1 MTDKSQNNQQ
11 QIDLDKPSFRRAI
24 ALFSSYIESLK
35 NTFPLAI
42 ETIDTN
48 YNRAKN
54 NLNDFIN
61 STSEID
67 TKSDN
72 DKFQIKVSPQ
82 QLGEFIALN
91 KEYLN
96 FSIAS
101 SLLKRSFVVSL
112 VSQFD
117 AHLSR
122 LIRTMFY
129 AKPEKL
135 NSSQKTLTF
144 EELFNFSNLEAAKEY
159 ILEKEIETVLRKSHS
174 DQFTWLEEKLGIK
187 TLKKFPAWSTFIEI
201 TERRNLF
208 VHCDGIISSQY
219 MDVCKKNE
227 VEIDKDYQVGKKLEV
242 DDEYFNKAC
251 NCIFEVGI
259 KLAHIMWRQLQPNER
274 EESDT
279 SINNICYDLIV
290 NEEYSLANILLD
302 FALSDEIKKHSKEQ
316 VKLMFLLNKAQALK
330 WSGQEAASKKVLDR
344 DWSAVGNEFKLA
356 KSVLLNDF
364 EEAKNIMLR
373 IGNDKET
380 IPKNAYKQWPLFKEF
395 RKSHEFL
402 ETYEKI
408 YEESFSELSEESLS
422 TIQEAANNINKY
434 VDNGQVNQELN

>member
-1 MTDKSQNNQQ
+1 MTDKAQTNQQ
-11 QIDLDKPSFRRAI
+11 HINLDKPSFGKTLG
-24 ALFSSYIESLK
+24 LFSSYIESLK

-48 YNRAKN
+48 HNRARSNVNNFIKLNAKN
-54 NLNDFIN
+54 N
-61 STSEID
+61 
-67 TKSDN
+67 TKN
-72 DKFQIKVSPQ
+72 DKLQINFSMKQ
-82 QLGEFIALN
+82 IDEFVALN
-91 KEYLN
+91 KEYVN
-96 FSIAS
+96 FAIAS
-101 SLLKRSFVVSL
+101 SLLRRSFIVSL

-122 LIRTMFY
+122 LIRTMFDV
-129 AKPEKL
+129 KPEKL

-144 EELFNFSNLEAAKEY
+144 EELFNFSTLEAAKEY
-159 ILEKEIETVLRKSHS
+159 IIEKEIETVLRKSHS

-219 MDVCKKNE
+219 IDVCQKNDIK
-227 VEIDKDYQVGKKLEV
+227 IDKDYQVGKQLEV

-259 KLAHIMWRQLQPNER
+259 KLAHIMWRQLQPTER
-274 EESDT
+274 EKADT
-279 SINNICYDLIV
+279 SINDTCYNLIV
-290 NEEYSLANILLD
+290 KEEYSMANILLD

-364 EEAKNIMLR
+364 EEAKKIMLR

-380 IPKNAYKQWPLFKEF
+380 ISKNAYKEWPLFKEF
-395 RKSHEFL
+395 RKSPEFL

-408 YEESFSELSEESLS
+408 FEEPFSGISEESLS
-422 TIQEAANNINKY
+422 TIQEAANNIKHI
-434 VDNGQVNQELN
+434 DNGQLNQELN